1 MEGLPPE
8 GEWLDGY
15 RIGER
20 LHSGGM
26 GTIVRVTPEVD
37 PGFPVIMK
45 VPRLGYGEPGEAI
58 TSYEQEQMVMSVLEG
73 PFSPRYVGAGDLSRV
88 PYLVLEYVEGTLLR
102 EWVLKAPLAPEEVA
116 RLGAALANA
125 LHGLHQQEV
134 IHLDVKPSNV
144 ILRPSGEAVLID
156 FGLANHAHYPDL
168 LAEEMQQPMGSAPYI
183 SPEQVLGV
191 RSDPRSDIFA
201 LGAVLYELATGEL
214 PFGSPTSPSGLRR
227 RLHEEPVP
235 PRARNPDVPEWLQE
249 VILHCL
255 EPDAQRRYA
264 SAAQVA
270 FDLTHADQVSVGER
284 GSRLQAGRAWAP
296 GSRSGSRRRGWS
308 RSRWCSPPRTSP
320 TTPSSWPPSPR
331 GTATRSSSTSS
342 GT

>member
-1 MEGLPPE
+1 MERLPAE

-15 RIGER
+15 LIGER

-88 PYLVLEYVEGTLLR
+88 PYLVLEFVEGTLLR
-102 EWVLKAPLAPEEVA
+102 EWVQKAPIAPEEVA

-144 ILRPSGEAVLID
+144 IIRPGGEAVLID
-156 FGLANHAHYPDL
+156 FGLANHAH
-168 LAEEMQQPMGSAPYI
+168 
-183 SPEQVLGV
+183 
-191 RSDPRSDIFA
+191 
-201 LGAVLYELATGEL
+201 
-214 PFGSPTSPSGLRR
+214 
-227 RLHEEPVP
+227 
-235 PRARNPDVPEWLQE
+235 
-249 VILHCL
+249 
-255 EPDAQRRYA
+255 
-264 SAAQVA
+264 
-270 FDLTHADQVSVGER
+270 
-284 GSRLQAGRAWAP
+284 
-296 GSRSGSRRRGWS
+296 
-308 RSRWCSPPRTSP
+308 
-320 TTPSSWPPSPR
+320 
-331 GTATRSSSTSS
+331 
-342 GT
+342 